1 MCENCKNLFDL
12 KKNLPYLI
20 PCGHT
25 LCEECLN
32 LLEFSKNKCKCP
44 IDSKEFEIEKEKI
57 PKNEMLIDYMKEN
70 ILGPRYSY
78 QVRESV
84 ITDATFCHI
93 ISRNYFQK
101 IGHYFYKLIYVK
113 IVLSLANLML
123 WPFKKIYQFIRKIKN
138 LIYLNYLKIK
148 LFFIKIYK
156 KLKSI
161 RFPKLNINCKYYYK
175 IKERIVHSR
184 IKRAII
190 KFFKYTLRAPI
201 FLNYLKLMKNLLYKS
216 QTHVNNKCLKVVN
229 VILTLMG
236 IFLSHLIASL
246 TNNLENFFI
255 ILLLLNESTIVLN
268 NFRKM
273 NEEKELKRYIYKNKL
288 KNKKARG
295 VKKKSD
301 FGMGNYINNKNSDE
315 EDDEYLK
322 DKKNHHRGKKCVSRW
337 IGFILFWYFF
347 PMISEYLIEFI
358 KYWEY
363 SKNYLDYET
372 QEKNIKNNIGV
383 VNSLLV
389 IPKLLIVFYITS

>member
-25 LCEECLN
+25 LCEECLG

-84 ITDATFCHI
+84 ITDATFFHI
-93 ISRNYFQK
+93 IRRNFFQK

-156 KLKSI
+156 KIKSI

-184 IKRAII
+184 IKRAKI

-201 FLNYLKLMKNLLYKS
+201 FLDYLKLMKNLLYKS

-273 NEEKELKRYIYKNKL
+273 NEEKELKRYIYKNK
-288 KNKKARG
+288 KKKKKARG

-347 PMISEYLIEFI
+347 PMISENLIEFI